1 MFFYYKII
9 FISYIREIF
18 NVKEVSF
25 LEEKQNELYIPSNI
39 KTRLEFFKGYGV
51 KEMVITLIVMAFSL
65 PIIFLIYK
73 LKGTLL
79 AVIILFIITAGTV
92 ILIVKDDN
100 NLCVSKQIGF
110 MIKNLNMQKSYRY
123 KYYDKRREIK

>member
-1 MFFYYKII
+1 M
-9 FISYIREIF
+9 
-18 NVKEVSF
+18 VL

-51 KEMVITLIVMAFSL
+51 KEMIITLVVMIFSL
-65 PIIFLIYK
+65 PIAFALYK

-79 AVIILFIITAGTV
+79 AVVFLFIIVAGTV
-92 ILIVKDDN
+92 VSIVKDDN

-110 MIKNLNMQKSYRY
+110 MLKHLNMQKKYNY

>member
-9 FISYIREIF
+9 FIRYIREIF

-65 PIIFLIYK
+65 PIIYISLLVLKLI
-73 LKGTLL
+73 
-79 AVIILFIITAGTV
+79 F
-92 ILIVKDDN
+92 
-100 NLCVSKQIGF
+100 
-110 MIKNLNMQKSYRY
+110 
-123 KYYDKRREIK
+123 